1 MGKRTNYAI
10 AFVRHQDR
18 KAWESLGWQFDHD
31 EDRHAAVG
39 SIYRWLGSGEP
50 EYPGEHY
57 AQQVREFD
65 AVWPGASND

>member
-39 SIYRWLGSGEP
+39 SIYRWLGPGEP

-57 AQQVREFD
+57 EQQLRELD
-65 AVWPGASND
+65 AVWPGASE